1 MDALD
6 VLLISERQESAL
18 FEQILHHSASNV
30 TATCVAS
37 EEELQAYL
45 AVTRPGCIIVDWQTE
60 AVAVEL
66 FPRSVARSP
75 HLQGTFLLALVYSP
89 DQLHSAYRAG
99 YHFVLTV
106 EYTRA
111 TYYAISALVQMVHER
126 WTLREQLLT
135 MEEALAE
142 ARQVESQ
149 WISVLERLMYQRIPE
164 SPMVARF
171 ARQSALW
178 IAERL
183 RTISPSY
190 DVDHAQLELAA
201 RLYAIGRLQLG
212 DADLRLPVA
221 RDGVPTTYGC
231 SRVPESAAE
240 ALEALTEYPQTRRIL
255 MAMYENSDGTGFPH
269 RLQGWQIPVGAR
281 ILRVVVEYAELLWRD
296 GYEPPQALSVLQQLS
311 HRIYDQRIVLLLDEY
326 LATANLSETNTLLL
340 PLRVEHLV
348 PGMVVGRDIVTAA
361 GHKLVAQGTVLEA
374 SHIERIR
381 NHHSLDPVL
390 GAVYVVRTWES

>member
-18 FEQILHHSASNV
+18 FEQILLHSSNNV
-30 TATCVAS
+30 LATCVTS
-37 EEELQAYL
+37 DEELQAYL
-45 AVTRPGCIIVDWQTE
+45 AAKHPGCIIVDWQTE
-60 AVAVEL
+60 VVSPEL
-66 FPRSVARSP
+66 FPRSLARSP
-75 HLQGTFLLALVYSP
+75 HMQGTFLLALVYSP

-111 TYYAISALVQMVHER
+111 TYYAISALVQLVQER
-126 WTLREQLLT
+126 WTLRQQLLH
-135 MEEALAE
+135 MEEALHT
-142 ARQVESQ
+142 ARQVELQ

-164 SPMVARF
+164 SPMVAHF
-171 ARQSALW
+171 SRQSALW

-190 DVDHAQLELAA
+190 DVDLAQLELAA

-255 MAMYENSDGTGFPH
+255 MAMYENCDGTGFPH

-296 GYEPPQALSVLQQLS
+296 GYDPPQALSILQQLS

-326 LATANLSETNTLLL
+326 LAATDSSKSGALLL

-348 PGMVVGRDIVTAA
+348 PGMVVGRDVVTVA

-390 GAVYVVRTWES
+390 GAVYVLRT

>member
-18 FEQILHHSASNV
+18 IEQILLHSSSNL

-37 EEELQAYL
+37 DEELQAYL
-45 AVTRPGCIIVDWQTE
+45 AVTRPSFIIVDWQTE
-60 AVAVEL
+60 AIAPEL
-66 FPRSVARSP
+66 FPRSLARSP
-75 HLQGTFLLALVYSP
+75 HLQETFLLALVYSP

-99 YHFVLTV
+99 YHFALTV
-106 EYTRA
+106 EYRRA
-111 TYYAISALVQMVHER
+111 TYYAISALVQLVQEQWM
-126 WTLREQLLT
+126 LRQQLSQ
-135 MEEALAE
+135 MENALHT
-142 ARQVESQ
+142 ARQIESQ

-171 ARQSALW
+171 ARQSAWW

-183 RTISPSY
+183 RNISPSY
-190 DVDHAQLELAA
+190 DVDLAQLELAA
-201 RLYAIGRLQLG
+201 RLYALGRMQLG

-231 SRVPESAAE
+231 SRVPESAAD

-255 MAMYENSDGTGFPH
+255 MAMYENYDGTGFPH

-281 ILRVVVEYAELLWRD
+281 ILRVVVEYAEFLWRD
-296 GYEPPQALSVLQQLS
+296 GNEPPQAFSVLQQLS

-326 LATANLSETNTLLL
+326 LTTTDPLTTDTLL

-348 PGMVVGRDIVTAA
+348 PGMVVGRDIVTVA
-361 GHKLVAQGTVLEA
+361 GHKLVAQGTVLET

-381 NHHSLDPVL
+381 NHHGLDPVL
-390 GAVYVVRTWES
+390 GAVYVLRT